1 MGQQR
6 EELALVQHFYTK
18 DHESVDPVFFAV
30 VPDSF
35 MRRDSGDGTY
45 RSVRYHAA
53 EWSEITD
60 TPLIGPRDPW
70 SF

>member
-1 MGQQR
+1 MTQI
-6 EELALVQHFYTK
+6 FYTK
-18 DHESVDPVFFAV
+18 NHEAVDPVFFAV

-35 MRRDSGDGTY
+35 MQRDPGEGNRRPAS
-45 RSVRYHAA
+45 SVAG

-60 TPLIGPRDPW
+60 TPLFGPRDRW

>member
-1 MGQQR
+1 MR
-6 EELALVQHFYTK
+6 SIALSPLFYTK
-18 DHESVDPVFFAV
+18 NHEAVDPVFFAV

-35 MRRDSGDGTY
+35 MQRDPGDGN
-45 RSVRYHAA
+45 RRPLVSVAG

-60 TPLIGPRDPW
+60 TPLFGPRDRW

>member
-1 MGQQR
+1 MTP
-6 EELALVQHFYTK
+6 LFYTK
-18 DHESVDPVFFAV
+18 NHEAVDPVFFAV

-35 MRRDSGDGTY
+35 MRRDSGDSSQRPANIFAG
-45 RSVRYHAA
+45 

-60 TPLIGPRDPW
+60 TPLFGPRDRW